1 MAERCNSCGA
11 ELFTG
16 QQFCRACG
24 TPTRLLPSEELPTQ
38 ILPPGAQDEENT
50 AARPTART
58 PLATSPLPGR
68 DTSEPVFAAAQ
79 APYQPPLAPQQRAT
93 TAPVLAPLAPGAPRK
108 GSRAWLYMLLGLL
121 IFFAGASVVAGL
133 FFINRQSPERV
144 MKTVVRPNA
153 RIPKP
158 PMPPPQ
164 HPSEG
169 LKGGAEIS
177 GAQSAVTKT
186 YPLAANGSFALRN
199 FSGDITVEG
208 WDEQQAEVQIVK
220 RGGDAAEHDAIHVV
234 RDEGANRLA
243 FNSMPE
249 KEGGTAR
256 EVKYVLKLPR
266 NLRELE
272 IVSINSNVTLS
283 NVTSA
288 SISINV
294 QRGNIEL
301 EDVSGTVN
309 SRTTKGNT
317 TVVLS
322 DAAKGA
328 PQVFNGIRGNIELEL
343 PSGTNADLKAE
354 TVDGDIEID
363 EELGIKV
370 EQRVIGRQ
378 AVGRL
383 GTGGQP
389 IVVKVVSGNIRIK
402 S

>member
-24 TPTRLLPSEELPTQ
+24 APTRQFSSEELPTQ
-38 ILPPGAQDEENT
+38 MLPPGGQEQP
-50 AARPTART
+50 PTAQT

-68 DTSEPVFAAAQ
+68 NTSDPVYGAADYSR
-79 APYQPPLAPQQRAT
+79 YQPPVAPQRV
-93 TAPVLAPLAPGAPRK
+93 TAPVVAPLAPPVARRR
-108 GSRAWLYMLLGLL
+108 SHAWLYAVLGLL

-133 FFINRQSPERV
+133 FFMNRQAQRV
-144 MKTVVRPNA
+144 TKTIVRPNVKV
-153 RIPKP
+153 PMP
-158 PMPPPQ
+158 PMPPPS
-164 HPSEG
+164 HPMDM
-169 LKGGAEIS
+169 GAEGTEVSDGQTII
-177 GAQSAVTKT
+177 TKT
-186 YPLAANGSFALRN
+186 YPLAKDGSFSLRN

-208 WDEQQAEVQIVK
+208 WDEQQAEVKTIR
-220 RGGDAAEHDAIHVV
+220 RGGDDAGRAAFQVV
-234 RDEGANRLA
+234 QEEGTNRLV

-249 KEGGTAR
+249 KMPGGAR
-256 EVKYVLKLPR
+256 EVQYVVKLPR

-272 IVSINSNVTLS
+272 IVSINSNVELA
-283 NVTSA
+283 NVHST

-317 TVVLS
+317 TVVLAE
-322 DAAKGA
+322 AAKDA
-328 PQVFNGIRGNIELEL
+328 PQVFNGIHGNIELEL
-343 PSGTNADLKAE
+343 SPGTNAELKAE
-354 TVDGDIEID
+354 TIDGDIEID
-363 EELGIKV
+363 EDLQIKV
-370 EQRVIGRQ
+370 ERRMMGQQ
-378 AVGRL
+378 AVGRV

-389 IVVKVVSGNIRIK
+389 IVVKVVSGNIKIK